1 MNTGWKVN
9 RHLEGFTGDPYD
21 HLWENL
27 VELEKIKRITLRVL
41 YSSRG
46 ENVVTLEL

>member
-21 HLWENL
+21 QLWENL
-27 VELEKIKRITLRVL
+27 VELEKNQEDHPEGPVHFT
-41 YSSRG
+41 G
-46 ENVVTLEL
+46 